1 MWINNVNQW
10 LEYNFFISD
19 GGEYD
24 YDYYDDEDLGF
35 RTVSE
40 DAIQALL
47 LSNNKDIA
55 AIDEG

>member
-1 MWINNVNQW
+1 MWINDWNIF
-10 LEYNFFISD
+10 LISD

>member
-1 MWINNVNQW
+1 MQIND
-10 LEYNFFISD
+10 YNIFFISD